1 MRSVSKAAEVLCTTE
16 YRIFSEAYLLEFGDR
31 PDTDEINQLFSRFMM
46 FGEMPVWA
54 DRFARDL
61 LSDIDT
67 GGSVNL
73 NTFCLVNLSP
83 RININRSKVSFS
95 IMHAGDPAFE

>member
-1 MRSVSKAAEVLCTTE
+1 MRSISKAAEVLCTTE
-16 YRIFSEAYLLEFGDR
+16 YRIFSEAYLMEFGDR
-31 PDTDEINQLFSRFMM
+31 PDSSEIDQLFSRFMM

-73 NTFCLVNLSP
+73 NTFSLVNLAP
-83 RININRSKVSFS
+83 RINLSRTKVSFS
-95 IMHAGDPAFE
+95 IIRAGDPPFE